1 MFMHAGDDPIANCN
15 NNIIFY
21 TIYNDND
28 NENNFIKHKD
38 SL

>member
-1 MFMHAGDDPIANCN
+1 MYMKLVNSTIRKCN
-15 NNIIFY
+15 D
-21 TIYNDND
+21 NDND